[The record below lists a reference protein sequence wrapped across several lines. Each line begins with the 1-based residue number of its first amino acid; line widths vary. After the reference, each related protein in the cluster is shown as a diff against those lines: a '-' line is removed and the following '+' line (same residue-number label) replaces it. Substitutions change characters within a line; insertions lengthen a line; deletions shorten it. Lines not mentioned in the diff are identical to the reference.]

1 MQITVK
7 DENDVKK
14 TLRIEIPVETVSREL
29 DDTYR
34 ELKKTA
40 KVKGFRPGKTPMPV
54 LKRLFKDKVHADVA
68 FQLIQNTLP
77 SAVME
82 KQLNIVGEPVINSSE
97 LKEDQAFSYDATV
110 EIRPEL
116 PDLDFKGFNLKK
128 TAYCCSD
135 EEINA
140 QLSMLRKNL
149 AKQEDLPTPRPAALN
164 DIATI
169 NFSGT
174 QNGLP
179 ADTFPERDD
188 YRLKIGAG
196 AISKSFD
203 DQIIGM
209 SIGDSKAFEVVF
221 PDDHMD
227 PKVAGKSFEFK
238 VKLVSLKEEIEP
250 ALDDELAKT
259 VGPYESLA
267 QLTEAI
273 KANLQSGYDKRSDQE
288 LQEQVFEEL
297 LSKYSFNIPES
308 MINFELDGILEE
320 IERTYQAYNISL
332 ASTGQ
337 TRESLAGKY
346 RETAEKQAKRH
357 VLLNKIIEQEKL
369 DISPEEFETGFA
381 EVAGALR
388 QPVDMVKKFYDS
400 NPQQKDAL
408 KYSLLEK
415 KAMKTLI
422 DNSHIE
428 EVAPEKSGD
437 DKPGK

>member
-7 DENDVKK
+7 DDNDVKK
-14 TLRIEIPVETVSREL
+14 TLHIEIPVETVSREL

-77 SAVME
+77 NAVME

-169 NFSGT
+169 NFSGS

-209 SIGDSKAFEVVF
+209 SIGDSKTFEVVF

-227 PKVAGKSFEFK
+227 PKVAGQTVEFK

-288 LQEQVFEEL
+288 LQEQVFEAL

-388 QPVDMVKKFYDS
+388 QPLDMVKKFYDS

-408 KYSLLEK
+408 QYSLLEK
-415 KAMKTLI
+415 KAMKTII

>member
-7 DENDVKK
+7 DDNDVKK
-14 TLRIEIPVETVSREL
+14 TLHIEIPVETVSREL

-77 SAVME
+77 NAVME

-169 NFSGT
+169 NFSGS

-209 SIGDSKAFEVVF
+209 SIGDSKTFEVVF

-227 PKVAGKSFEFK
+227 PKLAGQTVEFK

-288 LQEQVFEEL
+288 LQEQVFEAL

-388 QPVDMVKKFYDS
+388 QPLDMVKKFYDS

-415 KAMKTLI
+415 KAMKTII

>member
-7 DENDVKK
+7 DDNDVKK
-14 TLRIEIPVETVSREL
+14 TLHIEIPVETVSREL

-77 SAVME
+77 NAVME

-169 NFSGT
+169 NFSGS

-209 SIGDSKAFEVVF
+209 SIGDSKTFEVVF

-227 PKVAGKSFEFK
+227 PKVAGQTVEFK

-267 QLTEAI
+267 QLIEAI

-288 LQEQVFEEL
+288 LQEQVFEAL

-388 QPVDMVKKFYDS
+388 QPLDMVKKFYDS

-415 KAMKTLI
+415 KAMKTII

>member
-7 DENDVKK
+7 DDNDVKK
-14 TLRIEIPVETVSREL
+14 TLHIEIPVETVSREL

-77 SAVME
+77 NAVME

-169 NFSGT
+169 NFSGS

-209 SIGDSKAFEVVF
+209 SIGDSKTFEVVF

-227 PKVAGKSFEFK
+227 PKLAGQTVEFK

-267 QLTEAI
+267 QLIEAI

-288 LQEQVFEEL
+288 LQEQVFEAL

-388 QPVDMVKKFYDS
+388 QPLDMVKKFYDS

-415 KAMKTLI
+415 KAMKTII

>member
-14 TLRIEIPVETVSREL
+14 KLHIEIPVETVSREL

-77 SAVME
+77 NAVME

-169 NFSGT
+169 NFSGS

-209 SIGDSKAFEVVF
+209 SIGDSKTFEVVF

-227 PKVAGKSFEFK
+227 PKVAGQTVEFK

-267 QLTEAI
+267 QLIEAI

-288 LQEQVFEEL
+288 LQEQVFEAL

-388 QPVDMVKKFYDS
+388 QPLDMVKKFYDS

-415 KAMKTLI
+415 KAMKTII